1 MLLFSSFSIVCQ
13 ALYFAD
19 FAQILLYSHLWLQN
33 ESTILAKLQ
42 YDKVQCPNVKE
53 AAICW

>member
-53 AAICW
+53 AAIC